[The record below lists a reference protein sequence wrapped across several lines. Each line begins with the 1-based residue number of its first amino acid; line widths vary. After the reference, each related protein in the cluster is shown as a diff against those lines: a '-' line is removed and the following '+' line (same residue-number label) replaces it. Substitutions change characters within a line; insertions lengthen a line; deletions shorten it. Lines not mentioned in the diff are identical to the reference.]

1 MTNGRQAPNEE
12 VCPILPCLEFC
23 LCNCFFKLV
32 AGSKRKGVQNSFDFF
47 PSDSKEMPANT
58 LTVQEC
64 GAYKQQ
70 IEKEIRSLR
79 PRNPAPYATLGPY
92 AIPPPPPSFH
102 ESATQCAD
110 GSTNNKPQDRV
121 TTPRA
126 NSRSSSRG
134 NSRSS
139 SRITEQ
145 LSSRL
150 QTLEQELSR
159 ERDSRRAAE
168 EKLDKLQA
176 TLEKIASEKK
186 SQGPEPTSCA

>member
-1 MTNGRQAPNEE
+1 
-12 VCPILPCLEFC
+12 
-23 LCNCFFKLV
+23 
-32 AGSKRKGVQNSFDFF
+32 
-47 PSDSKEMPANT
+47 MPANT

-70 IEKEIRSLR
+70 IEKEVRSLR

-92 AIPPPPPSFH
+92 AIPPPPPSFQ

-110 GSTNNKPQDRV
+110 GSLKDRA

-126 NSRSSSRG
+126 NSRSSSRS
-134 NSRSS
+134 NSRTS
-139 SRITEQ
+139 SRATEQ
-145 LSSRL
+145 LSIRL

-159 ERDSRRAAE
+159 ERESRRAAE

-176 TLEKIASEKK
+176 TLEKIAAEKK
-186 SQGPEPTSCA
+186 PEVATQ